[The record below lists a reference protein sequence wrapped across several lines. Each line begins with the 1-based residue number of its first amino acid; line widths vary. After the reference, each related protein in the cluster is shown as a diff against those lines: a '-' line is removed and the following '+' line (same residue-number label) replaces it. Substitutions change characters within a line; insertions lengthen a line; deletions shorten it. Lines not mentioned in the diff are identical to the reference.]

1 MGNCDFLERTDI
13 VASTDFHLIKR
24 ESSDV
29 IEQAEA
35 LPFWSQDYT
44 QLGKGGFSGS
54 IKSIH
59 HSGIQIFSEKMNRA
73 VDQIASAPKDCL
85 VIGLPTIVEDD
96 STWGLLPVKPLSLIT
111 LGKNTELYFRTS
123 ANSEIIA
130 AVIPI
135 SRMQAFA
142 KKIEWSGFEEAVGTI
157 KPVEMLHNEASG
169 RLLKTLTYGLHS
181 VYEDSSK
188 AHRNESWENYEEDL
202 LASSMHALMLASKN
216 AHPFYFDHKIPRYIV
231 NRVRHLTLSRD
242 GFPLSIDEIC
252 DHLRIRR
259 RTLNSAFAR
268 ALGIT
273 PLTYMRNLKLHRV
286 RMDLITYPSDK
297 ASICEVASR
306 WGFVHMSLFSKYYK
320 ELFGEYPTDTLQR
333 VRIRGY

>member
-13 VASTDFHLIKR
+13 VASADFHLIKHD
-24 ESSDV
+24 SSDV
-29 IEQAEA
+29 IEHAEA

-44 QLGKGGFSGS
+44 QLGKGVFSGS

-59 HSGIQIFSEKMNRA
+59 HSGIQIFTEKMNRA
-73 VDQIASAPKDCL
+73 VDQIASAPKDCF
-85 VIGLPTIVEDD
+85 VIGLSTRVEGD
-96 STWGLLPVKPLSLIT
+96 STWGLLPVKPFSLIT

-135 SRMQAFA
+135 RRLETYA
-142 KKIEWSGFEEAVGTI
+142 KKLEWSGFEDAMSSI
-157 KPVEMLHNEASG
+157 KPVEMLLNDASG
-169 RLLKTLTYGLHS
+169 RLLRTLTYGLHTL
-181 VYEDSSK
+181 YEHSSEMYL
-188 AHRNESWENYEEDL
+188 NESWANYEEDL
-202 LASSMHALMLASKN
+202 LASSMQALMLASKN

-231 NRVRHLTLSRD
+231 NRVRHLTISRD

-259 RTLNSAFAR
+259 RTLNAAFAR

-273 PLTYMRNLKLHRV
+273 PLTYMRNIKLHKV
-286 RMDLITYPSDK
+286 RMDLITCRNDK
-297 ASICEVASR
+297 TSICETASR

-333 VRIRGY
+333 VRTRE